1 MFQELANHLWQS
13 TLFAFLVAVLC
24 WWLRKDGAH
33 VRYWLWW
40 AASIKFLVPFS
51 VLTAIGAKFAGG
63 SAAALVP
70 EAWSIRAEVV
80 AKPFAYEWSP
90 GALLLAIWAA
100 GTILLIARWV
110 AGGIRLRALLSRAEP
125 DQPLL
130 VDRLRP
136 VCVCRTDERIE
147 PGIVGILRPVLL
159 LPRSIDERLEPA
171 QLEAVL
177 THEMGHVRRRDN
189 LTAAAHMLVEVVFW
203 FHPLVWWIGARL
215 IDERE
220 RACDELVVASG
231 HDRETYAEGILDVCA
246 HYVATPLRCAAGISG
261 SDLKRRITEI
271 MRYPGMKSLRLVKKF
286 LLGVAAAAALA
297 LPLIAGLAL
306 EQTADAQQ
314 SATPPA
320 APNATTGRIE
330 YLPIVKVAP
339 TYPPRAVARGLEGYV
354 MVSFT
359 VTADGSVA
367 DPTVLESSSTL
378 FEQSALD
385 ATRKFKYKPRL
396 ENGVPVT
403 TEGVVTRIEYVLD
416 DKDEDPANP

>member
-1 MFQELANHLWQS
+1 
-13 TLFAFLVAVLC
+13 
-24 WWLRKDGAH
+24 
-33 VRYWLWW
+33 
-40 AASIKFLVPFS
+40 
-51 VLTAIGAKFAGG
+51 
-63 SAAALVP
+63 
-70 EAWSIRAEVV
+70 
-80 AKPFAYEWSP
+80 
-90 GALLLAIWAA
+90 
-100 GTILLIARWV
+100 
-110 AGGIRLRALLSRAEP
+110 
-125 DQPLL
+125 
-130 VDRLRP
+130 
-136 VCVCRTDERIE
+136 
-147 PGIVGILRPVLL
+147 
-159 LPRSIDERLEPA
+159 
-171 QLEAVL
+171 
-177 THEMGHVRRRDN
+177 
-189 LTAAAHMLVEVVFW
+189 
-203 FHPLVWWIGARL
+203 
-215 IDERE
+215 
-220 RACDELVVASG
+220 
-231 HDRETYAEGILDVCA
+231 
-246 HYVATPLRCAAGISG
+246 
-261 SDLKRRITEI
+261 
-271 MRYPGMKSLRLVKKF
+271 MKSRRLVKKF